1 MVPLSSSMRA
11 SIDTTAEV
19 IELLKTE
26 IPAQIHSI
34 GLLIASND
42 RDNLKKQLHK
52 LKGAALTGCLNS
64 IASIAAEME
73 QMINNDVDASLLQ
86 DKLSELGKEWHY
98 AETEMN
104 TQCYL

>member
-11 SIDTTAEV
+11 SIDTTTEV

-52 LKGAALTGCLNS
+52 LKGAALSGCLNG
-64 IASIAAEME
+64 ITRIAAEME
-73 QMINNDVDASLLQ
+73 QMVIDDVDASLLQ
-86 DKLSELGKEWHY
+86 EKLSELGKEWHY
-98 AETEMN
+98 AETELN
-104 TQCYL
+104 K